1 MKWIKK
7 GLVFNTQK
15 NFPWMQTYAAVP
27 FVDKINKDN
36 FRIYFSPRDQNNHSS
51 IGFIQINIKD
61 PKKILTISDE
71 PVLPLGKL
79 GSFDENGVMGTS
91 IVNFNKKKYLYYV
104 GWNVG
109 KTVPFRWSIGLAISE
124 DDGKSFHK
132 FSDGPILDRN
142 HIDPYMVSSPTVIF
156 DEEKFKM
163 YYTSPLECK
172 FQDGKFKAP
181 YHMRYAESLDGIN
194 WNRGGKVVIDFQYP
208 NEYAI
213 ARPSIIKEN
222 DLYRMWY
229 SYSTGKYRIGY
240 AESSDGINWKRMD
253 EYVGIDVSS
262 SGWDSISIE
271 YPCVF
276 EHNNKKYMLYC
287 GNEFG
292 KTGFG
297 YAVLNEKMT

>member
-7 GLVFNTQK
+7 GLIFNTQK
-15 NFPWMQTYAAVP
+15 NFSWMQTHAAVP
-27 FVDKINKDN
+27 FVDKFDKDN
-36 FRIYFSPRDQNNHSS
+36 FRIYFSPRDQNNQAS
-51 IGFIQINIKD
+51 IGFIQINIKN
-61 PKKILTISDE
+61 PKEILSISNEPILTT
-71 PVLPLGKL
+71 GKL

-91 IVNFNKKKYLYYV
+91 LVNFNNKKYLYYV

-109 KTVPFRWSIGLAISE
+109 KSIPFRWSIGLAISE
-124 DDGKSFHK
+124 DDGKTFQK

-142 HIDPYMVSSPTVIF
+142 YVDQYMVSSPTVIF
-156 DEEKFKM
+156 DDGKFKM
-163 YYTSPLECK
+163 YYLSPLQCEL
-172 FQDGKFKAP
+172 QDGKFKAP
-181 YHMRYAESLDGIN
+181 YNIRYAESQDGIN
-194 WNRGGKVVIDFQYP
+194 WNREGKVAIDFQYP

-222 DLYRMWY
+222 NIYRMWY
-229 SYSTGKYRIGY
+229 SYAIEKYRIGY
-240 AESSDGINWKRMD
+240 AESQDGINWKRLD

-276 EHNNKKYMLYC
+276 DHNDKKYMLYC

-297 YAVLNEKMT
+297 YAILNEK